1 MYKIWETCVG
11 MACVGTFTT
20 LHVLKSCPHQQKQ
33 LVPNKG
39 IYPRKSLL
47 VELSEK
53 VRPGANQGVE
63 IMKL

>member
-1 MYKIWETCVG
+1 MYKIWETLCG
-11 MACVGTFTT
+11 HLHHIACT
-20 LHVLKSCPHQQKQ
+20 HQQKQ

-53 VRPGANQGVE
+53 VRPGQTRGL
-63 IMKL
+63 K